1 MSRTV
6 FAGATYNLK
15 RPDCTGDLQGLPTGT
30 PVSCLSTEVLS
41 AWLRNPPALIP
52 MDATQN
58 VNGQYRGMP
67 NLGLSEPQMAP
78 ARRLLGDVEVAATE
92 GRDDGHHRTATE
104 EPRTPAGERRR
115 APASD
120 GRLPAAH
127 RHHGVEE
134 LDLHDR
140 PQEDSA

>member
-30 PVSCLSTEVLS
+30 PVSCLNSEVLS

-58 VNGQYRGMP
+58 ANGQYRGMP
-67 NLGLSEPQMAP
+67 NLGLSEPQIAQ
-78 ARRLLGDVEVAATE
+78 LVAYLAT
-92 GRDDGHHRTATE
+92 
-104 EPRTPAGERRR
+104 
-115 APASD
+115 
-120 GRLPAAH
+120 LK
-127 RHHGVEE
+127 
-134 LDLHDR
+134 
-140 PQEDSA
+140 